1 MNKTIIKR
9 RANKEIKADNST
21 LKRNT
26 NIIYPLSFMI
36 PALIFFLL
44 YTIIPLI
51 TVFQDSTLSGD
62 AYSRLWHDTEWTKSV
77 EFSFEYAL
85 ITLPI
90 SLFLSLIV
98 ASLLSTMIR
107 TKLRGFWQ
115 TIFFIPYVTSLIAV
129 SVTFANIFN
138 SEYGIINSIFGIE
151 WPWLTTDANEGY
163 LTLFTIII
171 FGIWQSMAFQIL
183 ILTTAMLSVDRRLYD
198 AAAIDG
204 INGRKQFFNI
214 TLPSIRRTI
223 TYLIVIG
230 LINCT
235 KVFPLALFQNDELIE
250 LQYGPTMLVYIY
262 AKVQSGAKDLA
273 GAASVSLI
281 VLLIAF
287 NVIINQ
293 LINLTAYLVKKT
305 KEIRSDKKIDNLK
318 RVNIKSGQYH
328 NFEHKLDNI
337 ISLKGGAN
345 NEQMND
351 KI

>member
-1 MNKTIIKR
+1 MNKVIIKR
-9 RANKEIKADNST
+9 RASKEIKADNSV

-26 NIIYPLSFMI
+26 NIIFPLSFMI

-51 TVFQDSTLSGD
+51 TVFQDSTLSGN
-62 AYSRLWHDTEWTKSV
+62 AYVRLWQDNQWTKSV

-90 SLFLSLIV
+90 SLILSLVI
-98 ASLLSTMIR
+98 ASLLSSMIR
-107 TKLRGFWQ
+107 TRLRGFWQ

-138 SEYGIINSIFGIE
+138 SEYGIINSIFGID
-151 WPWLTTDANEGY
+151 WPWLTTDASEGY
-163 LTLFTIII
+163 LTLFTIVI

-183 ILTTAMLSVDRRLYD
+183 ILTTAMLSVDKRLYD

-204 INGRKQFFNI
+204 ISGKKQFFSI
-214 TLPSIRRTI
+214 TLPSVRRTI

-287 NVIINQ
+287 NVLINQ
-293 LINLTAYLVKKT
+293 LINLTIFLTKKT
-305 KEIRSDKKIDNLK
+305 KKVLSDKKIDNLK
-318 RVNIKSGQYH
+318 RASLRNGEYIGL
-328 NFEHKLDNI
+328 EHKLNNI
-337 ISLKGGAN
+337 ISSRSGGN
-345 NEQMND
+345 NE
-351 KI
+351 